1 MPDWPHN
8 KPLAVCV
15 NIMCEMWTDD
25 AAPGVGPMGNPLA
38 KGHLD
43 TQARSW
49 AEYGMTTGGYRLLD
63 VVGDMDI
70 PCGTYASGII
80 TEKYPELLKRID
92 ADGHFIAAHSWAQN
106 ILPVTRTLRRGS
118 GSYPRRREVQIRTRQ
133 TAARLL
139 ARAARLTPTRLSC

>member
-1 MPDWPHN
+1 MKGRPSA
-8 KPLAVCV
+8 LTERITSARLATQQTSAVCV

-63 VVGDMDI
+63 VVGRYGYPMRDI
-70 PCGTYASGII
+70 
-80 TEKYPELLKRID
+80 
-92 ADGHFIAAHSWAQN
+92 
-106 ILPVTRTLRRGS
+106 
-118 GSYPRRREVQIRTRQ
+118 RERHYYGKI
-133 TAARLL
+133 
-139 ARAARLTPTRLSC
+139 P

>member
-1 MPDWPHN
+1 
-8 KPLAVCV
+8 
-15 NIMCEMWTDD
+15 
-25 AAPGVGPMGNPLA
+25 MGNPLA
-38 KGHLD
+38 KGYLD

-106 ILPVTRTLRRGS
+106 ILHRERSEEEADLIRGVE
-118 GSYPRRREVQIRTRQ
+118 GLNPF
-133 TAARLL
+133 TANHRAALS
-139 ARAARLTPTRLSC
+139 ARAARSAPTQLSY